1 MTVIKASTQAPK
13 IQNFIRGDSRL
24 LSIAVLQS
32 DGKTPFDLTGCEV
45 FFTVNANPNNTADND
60 SSAIIALKNNA
71 ITNPAAGVA
80 QIQVTNANTQDIPP
94 GTYFYDVQLKD
105 ANGNITSLGQNEFIV
120 IPDVTRSIS

>member
-1 MTVIKASTQAPK
+1 MAIIKASTQAPK
-13 IQNFIRGDSRL
+13 ILNFIRGDSRL
-24 LSIAVLQS
+24 ISIAVLQS

-60 SSAIIALKNNA
+60 TSAIIALKNSS
-71 ITNPAAGVA
+71 ITNPTLGVA
-80 QIQVTNANTQDIPP
+80 TIQISNANTQDIVV

-120 IPDVTRSIS
+120 IPDVTRSIA